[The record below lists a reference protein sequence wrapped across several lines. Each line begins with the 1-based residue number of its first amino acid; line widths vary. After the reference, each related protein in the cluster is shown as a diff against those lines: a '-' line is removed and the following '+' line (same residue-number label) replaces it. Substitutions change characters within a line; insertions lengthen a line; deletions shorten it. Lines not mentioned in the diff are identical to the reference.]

1 MKNTILNLLLVSI
14 VLSSYSQT
22 QVIAQNESKP
32 NIIFIVT
39 DDLGWSDL
47 GCYGADLHETAN
59 IDKLAE
65 KSMVFTN
72 SYAAGSVCSP
82 TRASIMTGKTPAK
95 LNYTVWSEAA
105 TGNAEEKRLR
115 GSKYLEP
122 LTLENLPLEEISI
135 AEKLKSKD
143 YLTAHVGKWHIGD
156 YMHFPNTQG
165 FDVSVASSQRGAP
178 PSFFYPYTGIVYD
191 EFRFVGDLG
200 MDADG
205 KYFTNREGEYL
216 TDRLTDE
223 AMKMI
228 EDAGSRPFF
237 LNLSYYN
244 VHVPIEAKAEDI
256 TYFKNKLSPEYHHQN
271 ETYAAMVKNVDDNVG
286 RLLHKLDELGI
297 SENTI
302 VVFTSDNGGVIQKY
316 KDKVVTDNFPLRE
329 GKGSLYEG
337 GIRIPTIIFYPKNPG
352 KGQQIDV
359 PISTIDYLPTVMEI
373 AGIPNNLDNIEGESF
388 FPLLKGEEAKS
399 LENRA
404 LYWHFPHYY
413 YAVKPVSSIRDG
425 NWKLLEY
432 LEDGHIELYNL
443 ADDLEEKHNLADTE
457 PLKTNELLSKLRK
470 WKTNVGAKGI
480 RQNPNYKRK

>member
-1 MKNTILNLLLVSI
+1 
-14 VLSSYSQT
+14 
-22 QVIAQNESKP
+22 
-32 NIIFIVT
+32 
-39 DDLGWSDL
+39 
-47 GCYGADLHETAN
+47 
-59 IDKLAE
+59 
-65 KSMVFTN
+65 
-72 SYAAGSVCSP
+72 
-82 TRASIMTGKTPAK
+82 
-95 LNYTVWSEAA
+95 
-105 TGNAEEKRLR
+105 
-115 GSKYLEP
+115 
-122 LTLENLPLEEISI
+122 
-135 AEKLKSKD
+135 
-143 YLTAHVGKWHIGD
+143 
-156 YMHFPNTQG
+156 
-165 FDVSVASSQRGAP
+165 
-178 PSFFYPYTGIVYD
+178 
-191 EFRFVGDLG
+191 
-200 MDADG
+200 
-205 KYFTNREGEYL
+205 
-216 TDRLTDE
+216 
-223 AMKMI
+223 
-228 EDAGSRPFF
+228 
-237 LNLSYYN
+237 
-244 VHVPIEAKAEDI
+244 
-256 TYFKNKLSPEYHHQN
+256 
-271 ETYAAMVKNVDDNVG
+271 MVKNVDDNVG